1 MKQTQ
6 NFQLNQWEMSDR
18 IQMGDFNA
26 DNQKI
31 DGVLHEIRQQ
41 LAEQNAVIETCG
53 NCKIVYGSY
62 TGDGTYGKDNPC
74 ELTFSHKPLLL
85 AVMPEVRLSSA
96 AKGFLAVR
104 GGPHTYTYPGAS
116 NSVNNVTWTDH
127 SVSWYSADSAQYQFN
142 SGVHHYVAL
151 LAVDE

>member
-41 LAEQNAVIETCG
+41 LAEQAIAIGKRG
-53 NCKIVYGSY
+53 NCRIEAFSY
-62 TGDGTYGKDNPC
+62 TGDGNCGSSHPTT
-74 ELTFSHKPLLL
+74 LTFSAPPLLAIVISDDGDL
-85 AVMPEVRLSSA
+85 MTLLPNATGTIRHTASSGSNRLSISWE
-96 AKGFLAVR
+96 GN
-104 GGPHTYTYPGAS
+104 T
-116 NSVNNVTWTDH
+116 
-127 SVSWYSADSAQYQFN
+127 VSWAADSSYAYSQMNYNGRLYF
-142 SGVHHYVAL
+142 V
-151 LAVDE
+151 LAFYRAD